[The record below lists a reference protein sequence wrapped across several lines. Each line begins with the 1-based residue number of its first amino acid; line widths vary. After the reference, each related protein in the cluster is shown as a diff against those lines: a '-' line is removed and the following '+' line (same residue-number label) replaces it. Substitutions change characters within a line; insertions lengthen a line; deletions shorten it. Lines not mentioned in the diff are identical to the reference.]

1 MGQYGPYISPQ
12 KMHFVQNNI
21 ERNHYGDRRHQLGKQ
36 QKRGNA
42 VPPVGFHDCQPI
54 CREASQHN
62 TDNRCRHGNDK
73 RVAKIRQEVPLLKD
87 LHIMLKGQGKEK
99 LRRHFPDQQRWLKGI
114 AHYHI
119 DREDYRKH
127 HKQAKQYF
135 SAYNR

>member
-1 MGQYGPYISPQ
+1 MVIVGTSLENSRNVEMRFPQ
-12 KMHFVQNNI
+12 LDFMIASHMP
-21 ERNHYGDRRHQLGKQ
+21 
-36 QKRGNA
+36 RG
-42 VPPVGFHDCQPI
+42 
-54 CREASQHN
+54 SQHN